1 MSEPLSRNLQA
12 LRRLHGKTQE
22 QVAGALGV
30 SRQAVAKWESG
41 EAAPDL
47 RNCAALAALYGV
59 TLDDLVYY
67 DARRTGLPVP
77 PRGKHLFG
85 TVTLGEKGQI
95 VIPKRAREVFG
106 LAPGDRLAVLGDES
120 QGLALVPADAL
131 LRMLEQLQKG
141 GAPL

>member
-1 MSEPLSRNLQA
+1 MSEPLSSNLQA

-47 RNCAALAALYGV
+47 HNCAALAALYGV

-131 LRMLEQLQKG
+131 LRMLEELRKG